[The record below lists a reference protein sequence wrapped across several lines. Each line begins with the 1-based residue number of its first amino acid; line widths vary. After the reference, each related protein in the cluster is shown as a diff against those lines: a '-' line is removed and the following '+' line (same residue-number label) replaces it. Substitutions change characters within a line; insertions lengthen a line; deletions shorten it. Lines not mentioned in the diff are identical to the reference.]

1 MIGKRLWFA
10 AIMTLSPPDGR
21 AMAQSP
27 DEPLIA
33 AQQSVDTGR
42 LAEAEAALRTYL
54 AGHPGS
60 PEAHALLGYVLLK
73 ENNPRAS
80 LDEYLSSAKY
90 RQPLALDL
98 VAMGS
103 DYLLLE
109 DFAKADAWLAK
120 AYAADPDNSLTL
132 YLWGRAAYNRQH
144 FEEAASHFEQCL
156 QLKPD
161 NARALGQLGLAYQ
174 RLGKTDEAIAAYR
187 RAITLS
193 GSKSEDVPE
202 DAATRIDLGSL
213 LVETGKAEEAVPVL
227 AEAARLIP
235 ADMRAH
241 RELGKAYLRIS
252 ELDKARV
259 ELESARRLD
268 AENAPVHFL
277 LSQVYNRL
285 GRTEEARRE
294 SETYAALSKQGSA
307 PDDPLREARG
317 LAAAGDLRGSER
329 LVRRYL
335 ETHRSSADA
344 HYLLGYLLFRQKDA
358 KASLAEYTEAARYRT
373 PQAADLEAV
382 AGDYVLLHDYPDAA
396 RWFAKAVEWDPNN
409 FRIRYFLA
417 RALYNENR
425 FEDAVHAFEEC
436 LKLDPKSVKAKDNQ
450 GLAYEGLGREEAAEA
465 AYRTA
470 IAWQSNAASKD
481 SGPYANLG
489 AYLVSV
495 GRPGEAIP
503 VLEEAI
509 RIDPRLIAA
518 HRELGKAYSHLDQ
531 FEKAQEEL
539 ERTVALA
546 PDAASPHYLLAQVYR
561 RRGFADKAQAET
573 EKYRALTA
581 THSTDNAPSVDQA
594 VRNK

>member
-1 MIGKRLWFA
+1 MIGKRISFVAFMALSSA
-10 AIMTLSPPDGR
+10 AGRTLV
-21 AMAQSP
+21 QQP
-27 DEPLIA
+27 DEPLVA
-33 AQQSVDTGR
+33 AQQSVDGGR

-54 AGHPGS
+54 AGHPDS
-60 PEAHALLGYVLLK
+60 AEAHALLGYVLFK

-90 RQPLALDL
+90 RQPLVLDL
-98 VAMGS
+98 VAMRS

-109 DFAKADAWLAK
+109 DFANADAWLAK
-120 AYAADPDNSLTL
+120 ANAADPNSSLTL
-132 YLWGRAAYNRQH
+132 YLWGRAAYNLQH
-144 FEEAASHFEQCL
+144 FEEAARHFEQCL
-156 QLKPD
+156 QLEPD
-161 NARALGQLGLAYQ
+161 NAKALGQLGLAYQ
-174 RLGKTDEAIAAYR
+174 RLGRTEESIAAYR
-187 RAITLS
+187 RAITLG
-193 GSKSEDVPE
+193 GSMPE

-213 LVETGKAEEAVPVL
+213 LVETGKAEEAAPVL

-235 ADMRAH
+235 GDMRAH
-241 RELGKAYLRIS
+241 RELGKAYLRIG
-252 ELDKARV
+252 ELDKARL
-259 ELESARRLD
+259 ELETARRLD
-268 AENAPVHFL
+268 SQNAPVHFL
-277 LSQVYNRL
+277 LSQVFNRL
-285 GRTEEARRE
+285 GLAKDAQRE
-294 SETYAALSKQGSA
+294 SEAYAALSKQGSA

-317 LAAAGDLRGSER
+317 LASTGDLSGAER
-329 LVRRYL
+329 LVRRYV

-344 HYLLGYLLFRQKDA
+344 HYLLGYLLFRQKNA

-396 RWFAKAVEWDPNN
+396 RWFSKAVEWDPTN
-409 FRIRYFLA
+409 FRTRYFLA

-425 FEDAVHAFEEC
+425 FDEAVRAFEEC

-450 GLAYEGLGREEAAEA
+450 GLAYEGLGRMEEAEA

-470 IAWQSNAASKD
+470 IAWQSHAALKD
-481 SGPYANLG
+481 SGPHLDLG
-489 AYLVSV
+489 AFLVSV

-509 RIDPRLIAA
+509 RIDPLLIAA

-546 PDAASPHYLLAQVYR
+546 PDAPAPHYLLAQVYR
-561 RRGFADKAQAET
+561 RRGFTDKAQAET
-573 EKYRALTA
+573 ERYRALVA
-581 THSTDNAPSVDQA
+581 THSTDSEASLDQA